1 MRERLQR
8 FMWGRYGTDRL
19 NQVLMIFAF
28 ICLLISFF
36 GGGVFYL
43 FATVLLGYSYFR
55 MFSRNVSRRSLEN
68 QKYLQAEMKV
78 RGFFTRKKKELAQR
92 KDFRIY
98 KCPGCGQKIRVPRG
112 RGRIAISC
120 RKCGNEFIKKT

>member
-1 MRERLQR
+1 MREKLQR

-19 NQVLMIFAF
+19 NQILMIFAF

-43 FATVLLGYSYFR
+43 LATVLLGYSYFR
-55 MFSRNVSRRSLEN
+55 MFSRNVNRRSLEN

-78 RGFFTRKKKELAQR
+78 RGFFQKKKRELAQR

-98 KCPGCGQKIRVPRG
+98 KCPGCGQKIRVPKG